1 MTKSSDTEDEIIFPQ
16 DWHDEPSLILAPY
29 DALAAMLI
37 WLGEM
42 SKKPRSRGE
51 LPDPQISAEDRQR
64 LLTAFLL
71 LGKFDGMAGIPM
83 FDRDGCQSRAAD
95 FFPGAKFLG
104 NWWTLTMFGAGLLR
118 TI

>member
-37 WLGEM
+37 CLGEM

-51 LPDPQISAEDRQR
+51 PEPVN
-64 LLTAFLL
+64 
-71 LGKFDGMAGIPM
+71 
-83 FDRDGCQSRAAD
+83 D
-95 FFPGAKFLG
+95 FETP
-104 NWWTLTMFGAGLLR
+104 TVS
-118 TI
+118 IY